1 MFLDNVY
8 NLTVDPSPFA
18 PGGPIA
24 AYFKGN
30 FFVRLQ
36 PLNALSKYE
45 AMSLVMHEVDWLIIK
60 PYNCLC
66 MSISH
71 NYSQTLYLT
80 GFRNI

>member
-36 PLNALSKYE
+36 PLDALSKYE
-45 AMSLVMHEVDWLIIK
+45 AMSLVMHEVDW
-60 PYNCLC
+60 
-66 MSISH
+66 
-71 NYSQTLYLT
+71 
-80 GFRNI
+80 